1 MVTSHMELS
10 EDGKALNYYEIVP
23 FALTLSPENIAEA
36 VKTLT
41 VKSTGAADEKEDKK

>member
-41 VKSTGAADEKEDKK
+41 VKSTGADEKEDKK